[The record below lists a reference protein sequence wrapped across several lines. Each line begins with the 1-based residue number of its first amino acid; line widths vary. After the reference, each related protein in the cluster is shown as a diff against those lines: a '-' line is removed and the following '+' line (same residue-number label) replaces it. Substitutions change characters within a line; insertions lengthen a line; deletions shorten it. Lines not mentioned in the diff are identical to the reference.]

1 MNWEAVGAVGE
12 ILGAV
17 GVIVTLGY
25 LAAQIRANTRQ
36 SRAAMTQS
44 IVDGVNGVHNAVMV
58 NPQLADVYVRAGN
71 QEDLT
76 ESERMQWVSA
86 TNRAFNIYSAVQRA
100 YDHGQV
106 DQSFYE
112 MYCQD
117 VARASVQFGWAEE
130 MRELLSNF
138 PEEAKMQIFA
148 RLYR

>member
-1 MNWEAVGAVGE
+1 MNWEAVGAIGE
-12 ILGAV
+12 ILGAA

-71 QEDLT
+71 QEELT

-86 TNRAFNIYSAVQRA
+86 TK
-100 YDHGQV
+100 
-106 DQSFYE
+106 QS
-112 MYCQD
+112 
-117 VARASVQFGWAEE
+117 
-130 MRELLSNF
+130 
-138 PEEAKMQIFA
+138 I
-148 RLYR
+148 